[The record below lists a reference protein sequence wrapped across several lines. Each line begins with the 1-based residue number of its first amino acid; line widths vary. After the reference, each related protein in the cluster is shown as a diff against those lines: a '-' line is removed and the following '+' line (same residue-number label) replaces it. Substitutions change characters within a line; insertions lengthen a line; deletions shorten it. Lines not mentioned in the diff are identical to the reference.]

1 MSDLSSMFLQ
11 HAKAKA
17 YQFECALTCTVG
29 NYLLSTGD
37 KLEAVE
43 AGNGF
48 YWLYVE
54 WEKESSLARLPANS
68 INTLAGKEIIPAAH
82 YVGSSHATN

>member
-1 MSDLSSMFLQ
+1 MSELSAIFIQ

-17 YQFECALTCTVG
+17 YRFNCALTCTVG

-43 AGNGF
+43 DGTGF

-54 WEKESSLARLPANS
+54 WEKEGSLARLPAVS
-68 INTLAGKEIIPAAH
+68 INTLAGREIIPTNH
-82 YVGSSHATN
+82 YVGKAVQ